1 MSLTMIQ
8 SDQHAVIDT
17 FTGLVVSLH
26 TTALEAHQQLPKVAP
41 FMPHPGFKVEAVRVT
56 VEPLPQPAPVQQLTL
71 RLITRGG
78 KHAHASRS

>member
-1 MSLTMIQ
+1 MSLPLIQ
-8 SDQHAVIDT
+8 PDQHAVIDT

-41 FMPHPGFKVEAVRVT
+41 FMPHPGFAVRPVRIT

-71 RLITRGG
+71 RFANRGG
-78 KHAHASRS
+78 KYAHAPGY